1 MISELKVIYM
11 KCDIKLIYDI
21 LDFSSDCVQ
30 IKFMFN
36 LMIKSVICTLN
47 LYNVSRF
54 NSFA

>member
-36 LMIKSVICTLN
+36 LMI
-47 LYNVSRF
+47 
-54 NSFA
+54 